1 MQPVHIYEFS
11 RDQDVPSWLYTV
23 SAPTAPEGFR
33 CIFGTSGGVA
43 VMASGEV
50 VVWPNVERLEEEYI
64 FTFTVGFSG
73 SASAKHPA
81 GNHLLKVIPNHEM
94 AAELL
99 GEDVEA
105 PREALPATDPRS

>member
-11 RDQDVPSWLYTV
+11 RDQDVPSWLYTI
-23 SAPTAPEGFR
+23 SAPTAPAGFR

-50 VVWPNVERLEEEYI
+50 VVWPSVERLEEEYI
-64 FTFTVGFSG
+64 FAFTVGFSG

-81 GNHLLKVIPNHEM
+81 GNHLLKVMPNHEL

-99 GEDVEA
+99 GEAVET